1 MPRNNEAISHF
12 LTEKELTDFF
22 TLDDDFA
29 SDEKCLSPEIA
40 ADWRFVPK
48 SFLQV
53 YLGETFRFH
62 VKATNELAEDITEVT
77 ITLDLKKPSSQVD
90 SLGELK
96 VEKLPYKHSIQ
107 GIYHHEMKELGA
119 YHLFISDSYKTIN
132 SVKPY
137 VFRRSYRFLVEKPFD
152 VDARTRSFNAEVSPC
167 ICICLLLLILCCLY
181 FTHGFL

>member
-1 MPRNNEAISHF
+1 MKSDDVDVTFCYLSVHRVVPRNNEAISHF
-12 LTEKELTDFF
+12 LTGKELIDFF

-29 SDEKCLSPEIA
+29 SDEKSLAPEFA
-40 ADWRFVPK
+40 NDWRFVPK
-48 SFLQV
+48 AFLQV

-62 VKATNELAEDITEVT
+62 VKASNDLPEDVTDVT
-77 ITLDLKKPSSQVD
+77 ITLELKKPSSQVD

-96 VEKLPYKHSIQ
+96 VERLSSTQSLQ

-152 VDARTRSFNAEVSPC
+152 VDARTRSFNAEVS
-167 ICICLLLLILCCLY
+167 
-181 FTHGFL
+181 